1 MKAIIE
7 KLHALAE
14 GSTSFDPVGV
24 SLGLLECLPDK
35 ITPVER
41 TKLLIPDTTSSLRPF
56 KNVFYNDIGENSR
69 LLRADSDFIAH
80 HSLDETLARKIELG
94 RLGLKYAALRD
105 LGPNMGQAP
114 ITTVRENLKRYTEHQ
129 FLFEFIANAEDA
141 RATAF
146 RVALNLVT
154 LADKPDLRVL
164 SPAMAYLCKLPS
176 LVIHNNAEFTQED
189 FEGICHTSIGGKTGR
204 SDTIGEFGLGV
215 LTMYHFTDVCTQ
227 LFCLQCL

>member
-1 MKAIIE
+1 M
-7 KLHALAE
+7 
-14 GSTSFDPVGV
+14 
-24 SLGLLECLPDK
+24 
-35 ITPVER
+35 ER
-41 TKLLIPDTTSSLRPF
+41 TKLLIPDNASVLRPF
-56 KNVFYNDIGENSR
+56 SRVFYNDVGENSR
-69 LLRADSDFIAH
+69 LLGVDNFIAH

-94 RLGLKYAALRD
+94 RLGLKYAELRN

-154 LADKPDLRVL
+154 LADKPDLCVL
-164 SPAMAYLCKLPS
+164 SPAMGYLCQLPS
-176 LVIHNNAEFTQED
+176 LVIHNNAQFSQQD

-215 LTMYHFTDVCTQ
+215 LTMYHFTDVRAQGYSAFYASNLTECRWSLLSLGLTFFLWTLLRSIFRSQ
-227 LFCLQCL
+227 NMPL